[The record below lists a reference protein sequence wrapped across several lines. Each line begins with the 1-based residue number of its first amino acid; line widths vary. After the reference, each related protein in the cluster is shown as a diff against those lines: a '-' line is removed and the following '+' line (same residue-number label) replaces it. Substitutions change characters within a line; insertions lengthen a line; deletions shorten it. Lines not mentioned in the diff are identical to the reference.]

1 MASKGRNPKKG
12 GDQKREKL
20 LIAAIDF
27 GSTYSGYAFSFKD
40 DFQINPLKIYTNNWS
55 AEQSGGIS
63 YKAPTT
69 VLLKPDQ
76 TFHSFGYDAEDK
88 YATLTEADEHEGWY
102 YFSRFKM
109 KLMNALDI
117 SRDQSGSDRLFTEL
131 KRDMEIDD
139 IDGKKM
145 SFMTIIAHAIRYLKE
160 HLLKQLKE
168 KNVLDAITVDGIFW
182 VITVP
187 AIWTDSAKQFTREA
201 ATEAGIHDDQLMLAY
216 EPEAAALYCRLL
228 PIDKFESGGEHK
240 ELVLQTFERGKTFM
254 VLDLGGG
261 TVDIAVQQTTQDGKM
276 KTIHRVCGGP
286 WGGTKV
292 DESFLGFLND
302 LFGPKVVYT
311 LKEECRSEYLE
322 FLRGFEMKKRTI
334 ENESNRKVTLK
345 IPAAFTDIVLE
356 KTGTAIQDQ
365 IQTLRYNTAVSFAGD
380 KLIIEHAFF
389 ESFFKKSVADII
401 SHLQNVLNDECCHS
415 LAGIVIVGGF
425 AESAIVNSA
434 MKNAFPDQR
443 FIIPMEAGLA
453 VCKGAVL
460 FGHDP
465 DVIFSRICRY
475 TYGESICKPFDE
487 AIHSLSKFTTIEGL
501 PYCKQIFRKFFTEG
515 QVVMLDTGIEME
527 SEWSFVDEW
536 RKQERFKPITLHVYI
551 SDKKCP
557 MYVDDEGCRMLGV
570 VKVNCDNG
578 NWPER
583 VYVTTRMEIAGTEI
597 KVTATMHTGEK
608 VSATFN
614 FL

>member
-117 SRDQSGSDRLFTEL
+117 SKHQSGSNGLFTEQ
-131 KRDMEIDD
+131 KRDMEIGD
-139 IDGKKM
+139 IDDKKM

-168 KNVLDAITVDGIFW
+168 KNVLDTITVDGIFW

-228 PIDKFESGGEHK
+228 PIDKFESGGEHQ
-240 ELVLQTFERGKTFM
+240 ELVLRTFERGKTFM

-261 TVDIAVQQTTQDGKM
+261 TVDVTVQETTYDRKM
-276 KTIHRVCGGP
+276 KTIYKVCGGP

-292 DESFLGFLND
+292 DETFLGFLDD
-302 LFGPKVVYT
+302 LFGPEVMNF
-311 LKEECRSEYLE
+311 LKQECRSEYLE
-322 FLRGFEMKKRTI
+322 FLRGFELKKRTI
-334 ENESNRKVTLK
+334 ENESMRKVTLK
-345 IPAAFTDIVLE
+345 IPAAFNYIVLE
-356 KTGTAIQDQ
+356 KSGTTIQDQ
-365 IQTLRYNTAVSFAGD
+365 IKASRYNIAVSFAGD
-380 KLIIEHAFF
+380 KLSIEHPLFA
-389 ESFFKKSVADII
+389 SFFKTSVDDII
-401 SHLQNVLNDECCHS
+401 CNIQDILKHESCQNIK
-415 LAGIVIVGGF
+415 GIITVGGF
-425 AESAIVNSA
+425 ADSAIVNSA
-434 MKNAFPDQR
+434 MRNAFPDR
-443 FIIPMEAGLA
+443 KFIIPMEAGLA
-453 VCKGAVL
+453 ICKGAVL

-475 TYGESICKPFDE
+475 TYGEKVCDPFDE
-487 AIHSLSKFTTIEGL
+487 AIHPTSRRIIVEGS
-501 PYCKQIFRKFFTEG
+501 PFCSQIFRKFFTEG
-515 QVVMLDTGIEME
+515 QVVTLDNGIEMK
-527 SEWSFVDEW
+527 SRASFIDAW
-536 RKQERFKPITLHVYI
+536 RKQKRFEPIEIYVYI

-557 MYVDDEGCRMLGV
+557 MYVDDEGCRQLGV

-578 NWPER
+578 IWPEK
-583 VYVTTRMEIAGTEI
+583 VYITTRMEIAGTEI